1 LVLNPGVKDMPL
13 QIRRGTDA
21 ERLAMTQPLAQGE
34 LLFVSTPGAERLF
47 IGNGVTLGGVQIT
60 GYTNED
66 AQDAAALLFSN
77 GVHNGITFTYNDA
90 AASLNAA
97 VDLTN
102 YQGSI
107 QATAFKGSVFADDST
122 LLVDAIDGR
131 LLGPLTG
138 NVTGNVTG
146 NTAGTHTGPV
156 VGNVT
161 GNVTGNLTGFHTGD
175 VKGSVFG
182 DDSTVLVNGVEL
194 TINLNGTVK
203 SNIIPGTTATFDIGS
218 AANQFDDVYAVNIK
232 SASDQIVLSTAT
244 KTATLAQ
251 INLESSGL
259 ITGPA
264 MIATVPSILYAT
276 TAVSATDPWPNLL
289 TINTASAA
297 TNSLGL
303 TRSRGT
309 LVTPATVINGDE
321 IGSISVNG
329 HDGTGFVAS
338 AEIVFQVNNTVS
350 TGVIPSKM
358 DFNVSSA
365 AGVVATKMSVKAT
378 DVAFSVPPMLP
389 VVANDTAR
397 TALVPTPATG
407 MMIFMTSGTSPAAT
421 NKVQVYDSTAWV
433 NLP

>member
-1 LVLNPGVKDMPL
+1 MNPGVKDMPL

-90 AASLNAA
+90 TAALNAA
-97 VDLTN
+97 VNLTN
-102 YQGSI
+102 YQGVI
-107 QATAFKGSVFADDST
+107 QANAFKGSVFADDSS
-122 LLVDAIDGR
+122 LLVDAISGR

-161 GNVTGNLTGFHTGD
+161 GNLTGNTTGFHTGD

-194 TINLNGTVK
+194 SINLNGTVK

-218 AANQFDDVYAVNIK
+218 AANQFDDVYTVNIK
-232 SASDQIVLSTAT
+232 NASDQIVLSTST

-276 TAVSATDPWPNLL
+276 TSVSATDPWPNLL
-289 TINTASAA
+289 TINTASAS

-303 TRSRGT
+303 SRSRGT
-309 LVTPATVINGDE
+309 LVTPAAVVNGDE

-350 TGVIPSKM
+350 TGRIPSKM

-397 TALVPTPATG
+397 TALVATPTTG

-421 NKVQVYDSTAWV
+421 NKVQVYDSAAWV
-433 NLP
+433 NLH

>member
-1 LVLNPGVKDMPL
+1 MNPGVKDMPL

-90 AASLNAA
+90 AASLNAV

-107 QATAFKGSVFADDST
+107 QANAFKGSVFADDSS
-122 LLVDAIDGR
+122 LLVDAVSGR

-194 TINLNGTVK
+194 SINLNGTVK
-203 SNIIPGTTATFDIGS
+203 SNIIPGTTAVFDIGS
-218 AANQFDDVYAVNIK
+218 AANQFDDVYAVNLK
-232 SASDQIVLSTAT
+232 NASDQIVLSTAT

-276 TAVSATDPWPNLL
+276 TGVSATDPWPNLF
-289 TINTASAA
+289 TINAASTA

-303 TRSRGT
+303 SRSRGT

-338 AEIVFQVNNTVS
+338 AEIIFQVNNTVS
-350 TGVIPSKM
+350 TGVVPSKM
-358 DFNVSSA
+358 DFNVSNA
-365 AGVVATKMSVKAT
+365 AGVVATKMTVKAT

-433 NLP
+433 NLH

>member
-1 LVLNPGVKDMPL
+1 MNPGVKDMPL

-194 TINLNGTVK
+194 SINLDGTVK

-276 TAVSATDPWPNLL
+276 TGVSATDPWPNLL

>member
-1 LVLNPGVKDMPL
+1 
-13 QIRRGTDA
+13 
-21 ERLAMTQPLAQGE
+21 MTQPLAQGE

-90 AASLNAA
+90 AASLNAV

-102 YQGSI
+102 YQGVI
-107 QATAFKGSVFADDST
+107 QANAFKGSVFADDSS
-122 LLVDAIDGR
+122 LLVDAVSGR

-194 TINLNGTVK
+194 SINLNGTVK
-203 SNIIPGTTATFDIGS
+203 SNIIPGTTAVFDIGS
-218 AANQFDDVYAVNIK
+218 AANQFDDVYAVNLK
-232 SASDQIVLSTAT
+232 NASDQIILSTAT

-251 INLESSGL
+251 INLESPGL
-259 ITGPA
+259 ITGSA

-276 TAVSATDPWPNLL
+276 TGVSATDPWPNLF

-338 AEIVFQVNNTVS
+338 AEIIFQVNNTVS

-389 VVANDTAR
+389 VVADDTAR
-397 TALVPTPATG
+397 TALVPTPTTG
-407 MMIFMTSGTSPAAT
+407 MMIFMTSGTAPAAT

-433 NLP
+433 NLH